1 MNDGGPVAAQL
12 QSLLHLLAPL
22 RAPSADRVRSD
33 LAAAAF
39 HLSRLPGDRPIVA
52 LVGGTGTGKST
63 LVNRLLNAELTV
75 ASFKRTY
82 TAGPIAIAAAVLPQG
97 FANLPHVAAE
107 ALPAK
112 GQGDRLTTVL
122 RDHDL
127 LATHTIV
134 DTPDIDGE
142 LPEHHL
148 LADRIFRWCDAVIFL
163 VTPEKYQMTELQP
176 YYRLAQ
182 RYGLPALFVM
192 NKLDVPEVLIDYR
205 AALAR
210 AGITVDPLAVAR
222 DDATWQPSAEIT
234 LTAQRVAE
242 LRISATPGASRQRVN
257 DALARLNDQLL
268 QPMLDRRQTL
278 DRATAALRAVAGDVV
293 DVDVHPLTKQL
304 QRRMRERSVLYLIGP
319 QRILDRLRDAP
330 TMLSRLPRGVWD
342 WARGGDF
349 KLAGVEGQRR
359 GEPPDFKSVVI
370 EQFQSL
376 QTRIDDVIR
385 DTAPPTEDGPA
396 ESWKIDPAAAGA
408 IVDEEIAGLRQWL
421 ESRWNA
427 TPRDTALL
435 MKLLKAIPG
444 GQKLTKYSEAAPY
457 LLAVAC
463 VTKGAVLGHL
473 DLLILGGYS
482 AVTWL
487 SEKINDEVAAK
498 TRATNAAIDERY
510 RQLAEDQI
518 DRAIS
523 WLQTLAPPRKLLD
536 AAAGKVDSIRATM

>member
-1 MNDGGPVAAQL
+1 MQDSGPAFSQL
-12 QSLLHLLAPL
+12 QSLLTLLAPL
-22 RAPSADRVRSD
+22 RAPAADRVRSD

-39 HLSRLPGDRPIVA
+39 HLSRSPNDRPIVA
-52 LVGGTGTGKST
+52 LIGGTGTGKST
-63 LVNRLLNAELTV
+63 LVNRLLGAELTV
-75 ASFKRTY
+75 ASFKRTF
-82 TAGPIAIAAAVLPQG
+82 TAGPIAIGAAPPPMG
-97 FANLPHVAAE
+97 FASLPHVAADTV
-107 ALPAK
+107 PAR
-112 GQGDRLTTVL
+112 GQSDRLTIVTH
-122 RDHDL
+122 DHPL
-127 LATHTIV
+127 LASHTIV

-148 LADRIFRWCDAVIFL
+148 LAERMFRWSDKIVFL

-176 YYRLAQ
+176 YYRLAG
-182 RYGLPALFVM
+182 RYGMQLLFVM
-192 NKLDVPEVLIDYR
+192 NKVDDPAVLADFR
-205 AALAR
+205 ALLAR
-210 AGITVDPLAVAR
+210 AGFAHEPLAVAR
-222 DDATWQPSAEIT
+222 DDSTWQPPADA
-234 LTAQRVAE
+234 LFTAAHIE
-242 LRISATPGASRQRVN
+242 ALRIAAAPAGTRQRIA

-278 DRATAALRAVAGDVV
+278 DRATAALRAVASDVA

-330 TMLSRLPRGVWD
+330 LMVARLPRGVWD

-349 KLAGVEGQRR
+349 RLTGVDGIRR
-359 GEPPDFKSVVI
+359 GEPPDFRSIVI

-385 DTAPPTEDGPA
+385 ETAPPRDHDSA
-396 ESWKIDPAAAGA
+396 ESWKIDPATAGT
-408 IVDEEIAGLRQWL
+408 IVDEEIAGLKQWL

-427 TPRDTALL
+427 TPRDTKLL

-444 GQKLTKYSEAAPY
+444 GEKLTKYSEAAPY

-463 VTKGAVLGHL
+463 VTRGAVMGHL

-487 SEKINDEVAAK
+487 TEKINDEVASK

-510 RQLAEDQI
+510 RLLAEDQI

-536 AAAGKVDSIRATM
+536 AAANQVDAIRASM